1 MQRINGCPF
10 CRVNRQPWTNHT
22 AEKCSALAA
31 HQCKFCKE
39 YGHTPKCCPAL
50 AECECNNCHKKG
62 HTRKN
67 CPTLEQDRLRRWEEN
82 QKSIA
87 EEKVKQEEAKANSW
101 AAKVKKSVPAEVKAK
116 IEEEDRKLKEALVA
130 KKAEEAA
137 LKKEKKEKWELIRM
151 IKTYG
156 LPEDFHYDPRIS
168 NGPIIAKKGDF
179 WYFHTERSNN
189 DTETAKK
196 LREDPENQSRF
207 REYLSEKYFDGWIE
221 ASIDSEDDCLY
232 LGNLRWERDIKEE
245 EREEME
251 RKKEEERQI
260 AVKKE
265 KEEMKQKLKNGEIT
279 RQEYTEWKWDVEEDM
294 DNMLEFESCRYYE
307 SSIRNE
313 GKWNE
318 WRARSKARE
327 ELKNKHIV

>member
-1 MQRINGCPF
+1 
-10 CRVNRQPWTNHT
+10 
-22 AEKCSALAA
+22 
-31 HQCKFCKE
+31 
-39 YGHTPKCCPAL
+39 
-50 AECECNNCHKKG
+50 
-62 HTRKN
+62 
-67 CPTLEQDRLRRWEEN
+67 LEQDKLRRWEEN
-82 QKSIA
+82 QKAIA

-101 AAKVKKSVPAEVKAK
+101 ASKVKKSVPVEVKAK
-116 IEEEDRKLKEALVA
+116 IEEEDRKLKEAQEERRKALAA

-196 LREDPENQSRF
+196 LREDPENQRRF
-207 REYLSEKYFDGWIE
+207 WQYLSEKYFDDWIE

-232 LGNLRWERDIKEE
+232 LGHLRWEKNVKEE

-265 KEEMKQKLKNGEIT
+265 KEDMKQKLKNGEIT
-279 RQEYTEWKWDVEEDM
+279 RQEYNEWKWEEDM
-294 DNMLEFESCRYYE
+294 DDMLEFQYGYYE
-307 SSIRNE
+307 SSFRNE
-313 GKWNE
+313 KKWNE

-327 ELKNKHIV
+327 EHKNKHIV